1 MIHIEHGFPELLM
14 ILGGVKMSVGD
25 KMTYLEQKPQTVF
38 DFVK

>member
-14 ILGGVKMSVGD
+14 ILGGVKMAVGD